1 MVVRDDD
8 EVVSGFSVVS
18 GCSVDSG
25 SAVVCSVVVA

>member
-18 GCSVDSG
+18 GCSGDSG
-25 SAVVCSVVVA
+25 AAVVCSVVVA